1 MGSDGSEFG
10 LTLVACVRMG
20 RTMGIVP
27 VYHFMLR
34 GDDRVGAPAPYF
46 GIRTVN
52 TSFRIAEDLVIRRV

>member
-1 MGSDGSEFG
+1 
-10 LTLVACVRMG
+10 
-20 RTMGIVP
+20 MGIVP

-52 TSFRIAEDLVIRRV
+52 TSFRIAEDLVIRRVQARERVNTRVRQI